1 MTAGSDT
8 SQSGKCGRWNWHTRT
23 SIRTKETLMILSLL
37 LLSWLVIYVSFYN
50 ERTLSYDAMQN
61 GNEIKTDNNVTQSF
75 KYKREPRVTFTARKH
90 VAINLNCPFSIA

>member
-1 MTAGSDT
+1 MWAVELAYT
-8 SQSGKCGRWNWHTRT
+8 H
-23 SIRTKETLMILSLL
+23 IRTKESLMILSLL

-61 GNEIKTDNNVTQSF
+61 GNEIKKDNNVTVVQI
-75 KYKREPRVTFTARKH
+75 REPRVTFTARKH